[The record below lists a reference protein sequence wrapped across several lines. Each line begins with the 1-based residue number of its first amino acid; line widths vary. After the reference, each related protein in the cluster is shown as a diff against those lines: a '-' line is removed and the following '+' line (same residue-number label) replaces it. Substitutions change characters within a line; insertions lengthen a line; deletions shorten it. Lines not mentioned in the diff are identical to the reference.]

1 MSATANHIAIVGMA
15 CRLPG
20 ANDPAEFWRL
30 LRGGRDAFTDL
41 SAADLRQA
49 GVTEEDSNDPHYVRR
64 APLLA
69 GVELFDPAYFG
80 LPPEQAALLDPQ
92 HRLFFECAVEALTAA
107 NHAPKSG
114 DGVAVGVFAG
124 CSISSYLLFNLLPG
138 LRPGASP
145 AALMAMIGNEKDY
158 LPSRLSYL
166 LGLSGPSVGVQTACS
181 TSLTA
186 VHMACQSLLSGEC
199 DLALAGGASVRAPHR
214 VGYRFEEG
222 SILSPTGRC
231 RSFDAAADGT
241 VFGSG
246 VGVVA
251 LKRLDDALADGD
263 VIDAV
268 ILGSA
273 VNNDAARKAGFTAPS
288 VDGQAEVIAEALA
301 VAGVSPAEIGY
312 VEAHGTATPI
322 GDPIEMRA
330 LSQVFDVAVV
340 GRGRVGLGTAKAAV
354 GHLEA
359 AAGVAGLIAAALALK
374 HATIPPIAGFS
385 SPNPALN
392 LADTAFSP
400 AGAPRA
406 WARFG
411 AAPRRAGVSS
421 FGIGGANAH
430 VVLEEAP
437 LSATPTRVRPPPPV
451 FQRQRYWR
459 DPPSLDQALNP
470 ELPGRLID
478 TPLAHRLYEARL
490 SPSAPAWLGQHVVAG
505 VVTLPGAAY
514 GALAVAVAGPGDAV
528 SLGALDILRSV
539 GVSGADALLQTVI
552 GADGGLRFHARAD
565 GAEGWTLCAQLD
577 PPDPAPATLG
587 TLDVAAALG
596 RCGATVDEAAFY
608 DRMAAA
614 GIVLGAEFRRL
625 VGVRAGVGEAVAR
638 LRPGGPLA
646 ATLDGMFQALG
657 AATPPDAVACL
668 PAGFDRLSLSRSA
681 LAAAEG
687 ADASSW
693 PVVHARLRDAA
704 TAAGVVGDVVLA
716 RADGAVIARI
726 DGLIC
731 RPAETMETAIA
742 RHLYRPLWRSA
753 ELARLAAPA
762 EVVAAMTSDR
772 DLAAYP
778 GYLARIDALA
788 AVYAAVALERGGV
801 IVPLYDRLLPRLQ
814 AMAADAVPGADPA
827 ALLAEIQALY
837 PAQAPETGMLAR
849 CGGAL
854 DRVLTGAVDPLALL
868 FAAAP
873 DAAGAVYAESVY
885 AGALNDVLTGALRAG
900 LGEAR
905 GLRALEIGGGTGGA
919 TRHVLPVLA
928 DRLAVYRF
936 TDVSS
941 AFLGAAEE
949 AFGHCAG
956 FETALFDMETDPAA
970 QGAPLA
976 SFDLVIAS
984 NALHVA
990 RDLRRA
996 LRHAAATLKPGG
1008 WLVLA
1013 EGLGPSRWLDLTF
1026 GLTAGWWHGADR
1038 DLRPDYPLLD
1048 APTWRRLLAEEG
1060 FDDVAIAT
1068 PGVGRLGE
1076 QAVIVARRA
1085 AAAPPLICR
1094 AALDG
1099 VGAPVAR
1106 VLAWLQALPAGD
1118 MAALVLTRGAQ
1129 RVEPFDRPDPDQAA
1143 VLGLVKAAALER
1155 RDWRLRLV
1163 DLDPLGEADD
1173 DAHAIAGEIA
1183 AVDDER
1189 ETAWRRGHR
1198 RALRLTRLED
1208 ATLPDGF
1215 RFAVEQPGGFDGVA
1229 VTAGEPVP
1237 TPGPGEVVIRVEAAG
1252 LNFKDVLSTLGMV
1265 DPAPL
1270 GGECAGTLVAVGEGV
1285 ADRRVGDRVMAVG
1298 GGCLADHARLSAA
1311 RTARL
1316 PPGMTAA
1323 QAAAAP
1329 VAGFTAW
1336 HAMAELAGLAP
1347 GRRVLIHSAT
1357 GAVGQFAV
1365 SLAATAGCRVLATAG
1380 SPQRRAF
1387 LRRQEGVEAVFDSRD
1402 PNFASAIRA
1411 ASGGDGVDVVLNSLG
1426 GEAIPAGLSLL
1437 RSGGR
1442 FIELGRVGVWSAERV
1457 AAAYPGVD
1465 YHIVALDRI
1474 DDAEGGRLL
1483 RATLEAVL
1491 EGRMRLPPLSPLPMA
1506 AAVDGLRLMSRAG
1519 HLGKIVLTRP
1529 PRFAFRPDR
1538 GYLIT
1543 GGLGGVGL
1551 AVAEWAVS
1559 RGARAL
1565 ALVSRGAP
1573 GADALAAIA
1582 RMTACGAMLRVIRAD
1597 VGRRDEVAGVLAE
1610 MADNLPPLAGVF
1622 HAAGVLDDA
1631 PLARMDPAR
1640 LAGVMGA
1647 KIDAARHLDALT
1659 RDLPVGPLDA
1669 FVLFGSAA
1677 GLLGSGGQA
1686 NHAAA
1691 NTALDALA
1699 ERRRVEGLPAV
1710 SIAWGAWRDVGAA
1723 AKRNVADR
1731 LAGSGMGALSTAEG
1745 LAALA
1750 RALDADEARV
1760 AVLPIDWPTLTRH
1773 FSGSLPPLLRDAEG
1787 GAVAEKK
1794 PAPAAVVPPR
1804 PTEGGALAD
1813 ALRALPPARRTAHMA
1828 ERVAV
1833 EAAALLSTGCKPV
1846 GHDRPLNEMGLD
1858 SLLSVELR
1866 NRLARLVGKSLP
1878 ATLLFNYP
1886 TIDALA
1892 GHLTGLIVSDGG
1904 LAPSPAP
1911 APSSPPSESVPE
1923 PDADDFDSFLSA
1935 LEERYAEP

>member
-1 MSATANHIAIVGMA
+1 
-15 CRLPG
+15 
-20 ANDPAEFWRL
+20 
-30 LRGGRDAFTDL
+30 
-41 SAADLRQA
+41 
-49 GVTEEDSNDPHYVRR
+49 
-64 APLLA
+64 
-69 GVELFDPAYFG
+69 
-80 LPPEQAALLDPQ
+80 
-92 HRLFFECAVEALTAA
+92 
-107 NHAPKSG
+107 
-114 DGVAVGVFAG
+114 
-124 CSISSYLLFNLLPG
+124 
-138 LRPGASP
+138 
-145 AALMAMIGNEKDY
+145 
-158 LPSRLSYL
+158 
-166 LGLSGPSVGVQTACS
+166 
-181 TSLTA
+181 
-186 VHMACQSLLSGEC
+186 
-199 DLALAGGASVRAPHR
+199 
-214 VGYRFEEG
+214 
-222 SILSPTGRC
+222 
-231 RSFDAAADGT
+231 
-241 VFGSG
+241 
-246 VGVVA
+246 
-251 LKRLDDALADGD
+251 
-263 VIDAV
+263 
-268 ILGSA
+268 
-273 VNNDAARKAGFTAPS
+273 
-288 VDGQAEVIAEALA
+288 
-301 VAGVSPAEIGY
+301 
-312 VEAHGTATPI
+312 
-322 GDPIEMRA
+322 MRA
-330 LSQVFDVAVV
+330 LSQVFDAAVV

-406 WARFG
+406 WEHFG

-459 DPPSLDQALNP
+459 DPPSRDQALNP

-514 GALAVAVAGPGDAV
+514 GALAVEVAEPGDAV

-539 GVSGADALLQTVI
+539 GVSGADSRLQTVI

-577 PPDPAPATLG
+577 PPGGAAPVALG
-587 TLDVAAALG
+587 TLDVVAALG
-596 RCGATVDEAAFY
+596 RCGVAVEEVAFY

-614 GIVLGAEFRRL
+614 GIVLGVEFRRL
-625 VGVRAGVGEAVAR
+625 VDVRAGVGEAVAR
-638 LRPGGPLA
+638 LRPGGPLT

-657 AATPPDAVACL
+657 AATPTDAVACL

-681 LAAAEG
+681 LAVSAEDG
-687 ADASSW
+687 ADAASW
-693 PVVHARLRDAA
+693 PVVHARLRDGA

-716 RADGAVIARI
+716 RADGAIIARI

-731 RPAETMETAIA
+731 RPAEKTDAATS
-742 RHLYRPLWRSA
+742 RHLYRPLWRPA
-753 ELARLAAPA
+753 ELARLAAPT

-801 IVPLYDRLLPRLQ
+801 IVPLYDRLLPRLR

-827 ALLAEIQALY
+827 VFLAEIQALY

-854 DRVLTGAVDPLALL
+854 DRVLTGTTDPLALL

-873 DAAGAVYAESVY
+873 DAAGAVYAESAY

-900 LGEAR
+900 LGDAR

-919 TRHVLPVLA
+919 TRHVLPALA

-941 AFLGAAEE
+941 AFLVAAEE
-949 AFGHCAG
+949 AFGHCVG
-956 FETALFDMETDPAA
+956 FETALFDMEADPAT

-996 LRHAAATLKPGG
+996 LRHAAAALKPGG
-1008 WLVLA
+1008 WLVLV

-1048 APTWRRLLAEEG
+1048 AQAWRRLLAEEG
-1060 FDDVAIAT
+1060 FDDVALAT

-1085 AAAPPLICR
+1085 ATAAAPVLVCR

-1106 VLAWLQALPAGD
+1106 VLAWLQALTPGD
-1118 MAALVLTRGAQ
+1118 VAALVLTRGAQ
-1129 RVEPFDRPDPDQAA
+1129 RVDPFDRPDPDQAA

-1183 AVDDER
+1183 AGDDES

-1198 RALRLTRLED
+1198 RALRLARLED
-1208 ATLPDGF
+1208 TTLPDGF
-1215 RFAVEQPGGFDGVA
+1215 RFRVEQPGGFDGVA
-1229 VTAGEPVP
+1229 MTAGEPIP

-1270 GGECAGTLVAVGEGV
+1270 GGECAGTLVAVGAGV
-1285 ADRRVGDRVMAVG
+1285 ADRRAGDRVMAVG
-1298 GGCLADHARLSAA
+1298 GGCLADHVCLPAA

-1323 QAAAAP
+1323 QAAATP

-1336 HAMAELAGLAP
+1336 HAMVELAGLAP

-1357 GAVGQFAV
+1357 GAVGQFAL
-1365 SLAATAGCRVLATAG
+1365 SLARAAGSRVLATAG

-1411 ASGGDGVDVVLNSLG
+1411 VIGADGVDVVLNSLG

-1437 RSGGR
+1437 RPGGR

-1457 AAAYPGVD
+1457 AAACPGVD

-1474 DDAEGGRLL
+1474 DDAEGDRLL

-1506 AAVDGLRLMSRAG
+1506 AAVDGLRLMSRAR

-1565 ALVSRGAP
+1565 ALVSRGDP
-1573 GADALAAIA
+1573 GADAFAAIA
-1582 RMTACGAMLRVIRAD
+1582 RMTAKGAVLRIIRAD
-1597 VGRRDEVAGVLAE
+1597 VSRRDEVADMLAT

-1631 PLARMDPAR
+1631 PFAQMDAAR

-1659 RDLPVGPLDA
+1659 RDLLVGPLDA

-1699 ERRRVEGLPAV
+1699 ERRRAEGLPAV

-1773 FSGSLPPLLRDAEG
+1773 FGGTLPPLLRDAEG

-1794 PAPAAVVPPR
+1794 SAPAAVAPQR

-1813 ALRALPPARRTAHMA
+1813 VLRALPPARRTAHMA

-1833 EAAALLSTGCKPV
+1833 EAAALLSTGGKPV

-1886 TIDALA
+1886 TIAALA
-1892 GHLTGLIVSDGG
+1892 GHLTGLIVGDAGDAG

-1911 APSSPPSESVPE
+1911 PPSPSESAPE